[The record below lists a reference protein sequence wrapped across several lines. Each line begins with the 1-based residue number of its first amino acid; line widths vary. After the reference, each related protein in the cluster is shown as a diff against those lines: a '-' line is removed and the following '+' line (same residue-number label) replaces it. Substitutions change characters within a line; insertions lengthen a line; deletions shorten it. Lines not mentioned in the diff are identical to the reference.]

1 MGEEDALLPE
11 RGDVLREPL
20 TPEFVP
26 KPRMKLLKERL
37 WLSAGEVSLDE
48 INKKIHGKFT

>member
-1 MGEEDALLPE
+1 
-11 RGDVLREPL
+11 VLREPL